1 MAAAALGE
9 LSLENAPIKTK
20 ERKRRA
26 TKENIPGDA
35 GFLSVQSMVAGTD
48 QHGIRIRMF
57 TAGQQR
63 QRARLA
69 GVKEYKYE
77 GGTIP
82 STDEGVRLPG
92 LARHGEGSMSD
103 EVGNKFH
110 GQWVNDKRSGKGTY
124 TFACGD
130 TYDGEWLDGMYHGYG
145 KYSSKD
151 SDEYEGQWV
160 KDRMSGHGKF
170 SYRELGDVYEGDWE
184 GGFREGFGKYTCA
197 DGTIYIGQYE
207 MGELVKKVKIDVDDY
222 QRGTDESGK
231 RLKFIS
237 ATQTCQRMKSL
248 GLDQFVYD
256 GDKTPSDLPDMKIP
270 GHARHGAGEIRY
282 QSGSEYTGQWEND
295 KRSGAGKFTFACGDS
310 YEGNWK
316 ENMYHGYGKYSSP
329 DTDEYEGQWHEDKM
343 HGHGKY
349 SFRVQGDV
357 HEGEYVH
364 GVREGK
370 GKLTKADGTV
380 IEGVWKAGELQ
391 QGV

>member
-1 MAAAALGE
+1 MDG
-9 LSLENAPIKTK
+9 LSLADAPNKPR
-20 ERKRRA
+20 ERKRRS
-26 TKENIPGDA
+26 TKENIAADA
-35 GFLSVQSMVAGTD
+35 GFLSVQSMVSGTD

-69 GVKEYKYE
+69 GVSEYKYE

-82 STDEGVRLPG
+82 STDEGVRLSG
-92 LARHGEGSMSD
+92 QARHGEGSMSD

-110 GQWVNDKRSGKGTY
+110 GQWANDKRSGQGKY

-130 TYDGEWLDGMYHGYG
+130 TYEGEWLDGMYHGHG

-151 SDEYEGQWV
+151 SDEYEGQWT

-170 SYRELGDVYEGDWE
+170 FYRELGDVYEGDWE
-184 GGFREGFGKYTCA
+184 GGFREGSGKYTCA
-197 DGTIYIGQYE
+197 NGTIFIGQYE
-207 MGELVKKVKIDVDDY
+207 MGELMKKIKIDASNY
-222 QRGTDESGK
+222 ARGTDESGK

-237 ATQTCQRMKSL
+237 ATQTCHRMTAL
-248 GLDQFVYD
+248 GLDKFVYD
-256 GDKTPSDLPDMKIP
+256 GDKIASDKPDLKIP
-270 GHARHGAGEIRY
+270 GMLRHGEGEIRY
-282 QSGSEYTGQWEND
+282 ESGSEYTGHWEND
-295 KRSGAGKFTFACGDS
+295 KRNGPGKFTFACGDI

-316 ENMYHGYGKYSSP
+316 ANMYDGYGKYSSAE
-329 DTDEYEGQWHEDKM
+329 TDEYDGQWQDDKM

-349 SFRVQGDV
+349 RFRVQGDV
-357 HEGEYVH
+357 HEGEYVD

-370 GKLTKADGTV
+370 GTLTKADGTV

-391 QGV
+391 GV